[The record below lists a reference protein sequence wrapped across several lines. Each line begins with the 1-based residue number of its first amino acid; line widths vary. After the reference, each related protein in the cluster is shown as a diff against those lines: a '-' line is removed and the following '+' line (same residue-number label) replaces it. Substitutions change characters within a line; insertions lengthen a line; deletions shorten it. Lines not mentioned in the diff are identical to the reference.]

1 MRNLTSLSEERRT
14 APPTGAAISQ
24 FVTFSSGESRFG
36 VDIMAVREIRSWQPA
51 TQLAGRSS
59 VSRGVLDI
67 RGQVVEVLDLSVL
80 LGGSLTEAS
89 RGSVVLV
96 LSRSDRTI
104 GLLVDSVSDIIQ
116 VEAQQI
122 MPLPVS
128 VDAEADEH
136 VFGMVN
142 HDERLI
148 ALLDVDELL

>member
-1 MRNLTSLSEERRT
+1 MRNLTSLNDDHVARP
-14 APPTGAAISQ
+14 ANGVAVSQ

-80 LGGSLTEAS
+80 LGGQQTEAG
-89 RGSVVLV
+89 RGSVVVV
-96 LSRSDRTI
+96 LSRADRTI
-104 GLLVDSVSDIIQ
+104 GLLVDSVCDIIQ
-116 VEAQQI
+116 VESHQI

-128 VDAEADEH
+128 VDRTADDH

-148 ALLDVDELL
+148 ALLDVDEML